1 MTVSVY
7 LIDGM
12 SRHAYIDR
20 SMRSLLGGLLLLA
33 LASSALAQVRGE
45 VESIGFGSEGFYR
58 PECWT
63 PMVVRLD
70 SQIDDTAEY
79 RIEVHQRDLDFDHVI
94 YVKDGI
100 TLNGHATQRWEL
112 CFLPEPN
119 NGGLPDLNIPE
130 LQSRLRVYLTNKD
143 GSKQLLQ
150 LPITSPV
157 NTLEPIGGGFTHPK
171 GQKLI
176 LYVADGSDKP
186 AVSEFMET
194 IGQVETPVFV
204 PRNPREMPQSI
215 LAYQAVDAV
224 LWLHGDARTLSE
236 QGSTQLTA
244 LQQWVRQGGMLVICQ
259 PASDGERQLIAPF
272 ADMLPIQWQ
281 ENGEWKVSIQN
292 KSELSPLPQLARR
305 GAFVKDA
312 DPKPEWRQL
321 KGPFAFARA
330 VAKPNAVVDETMIDW
345 SGDGKDQTPYIVRIP
360 YGLGSVTWVAQD
372 LGDRA
377 IATKTTGWP
386 YVWDHVFGWNND
398 TYVKSDA
405 GEKEQA
411 RFSES
416 LAGAGPTDLGTSQAQ
431 GTEFANKGAGLI
443 TLAVFFFIA
452 YWLVAGPGTYL
463 FLAGKKRKQHSWTA
477 FGFTALGATFLT
489 ILVVRLVLRGDPEIH
504 HASDVRI
511 ASQQPQPAIV
521 YSRLG
526 LYIPRDG
533 QQQVALQN
541 TSSEFVSYVT
551 PLPMHPAL
559 VPDNEFPA
567 NLDYRVPVRQSGAP
581 DVPAIDV
588 PFRSTL
594 KKLQAKWCGDLDL
607 KVRANSVKVHLDDSA
622 HKIEGSLD
630 NLSGI
635 TLKHVYIAFH
645 YNNDQDL
652 ALYIPTWDSKPP
664 GNRLDLADRF
674 SKAASVPLGGIGNS
688 STVVPGYDKDCQGD
702 FENQWQFYWHN
713 ALRGTERPDDLNGR
727 VPLAFPVL
735 SFFDR
740 IKPPENEKSSGSEAY
755 TLLRRGMRKLNMSQA
770 LGAGELVVLA
780 EAPNR
785 PLPYPLQVNGSQV
798 DGDGTVFYQ
807 FAFPIERVQAP
818 PASAPTTAPADIQSP
833 ANR

>member
-1 MTVSVY
+1 ME
-7 LIDGM
+7 
-12 SRHAYIDR
+12 RQAYIDR
-20 SMRSLLGGLLLLA
+20 SMRSLLGGFILLA
-33 LASSALAQVRGE
+33 LTSSAFAQVRGE
-45 VESIGFGSEGFYR
+45 VESVGFGSEGFYR

-63 PMVVRLD
+63 PLVVRLD

-79 RIEVHQRDLDFDHVI
+79 RIEIHQRDLDFDHVI

-112 CFLPEPN
+112 CFLPEPT
-119 NGGLPDLNIPE
+119 NGGLPDLNIAE

-157 NTLEPIGGGFTHPK
+157 NTLEPAGGGFTHPK

-176 LYVADGSDKP
+176 LYVAEGSDKP
-186 AVSEFMET
+186 AVSEYLET
-194 IGQVETPVFV
+194 IGVVENPVFV
-204 PRNPREMPQSI
+204 PRNARELPQSV
-215 LAYQAVDAV
+215 LAYQSVDAV
-224 LWLHGDARTLSE
+224 LWMHGDARVLSE

-259 PASDGERQLIAPF
+259 PGNDGERQLIAPF

-281 ENGEWKVSIQN
+281 ENGQWKVSIQT
-292 KSELSPLPQLARR
+292 KADLMPLPDLARR
-305 GAFVKDA
+305 TGNT
-312 DPKPEWRQL
+312 PRPEWAQL
-321 KGPFAFARA
+321 KGPFAFARGI
-330 VAKPNAVVDETMIDW
+330 AKANAVVDKTIDW
-345 SGDGKDQTPYIVRIP
+345 SGDGNDATPYIARIP
-360 YGLGSVTWVAQD
+360 YGLGSVTWIAQD

-405 GEKEQA
+405 TERDEAK
-411 RFSES
+411 FTES
-416 LAGAGPTDLGTSQAQ
+416 LAGSAPTDLGASQSR
-431 GTEFANKGAGLI
+431 GVEFENKGAGLI

-463 FLAGKKRKQHSWTA
+463 FLAGKKLKQHSWTA

-489 ILVVRLVLRGDPEIH
+489 VLVVRLVLRGDPEIH

-511 ASQQPQPAIV
+511 VTGQQAQPAIV

-533 QQQVALQN
+533 QQEVALAN

-551 PLPMHPAL
+551 PLPMHPTQ

-567 NLDYRVPVRQSGAP
+567 NLDYKVPVRQSGAP
-581 DVPAIDV
+581 DAPTIDV

-594 KKLQAKWCGDLDL
+594 KKLQAKWCGDADL
-607 KVRANSVKVHLDDSA
+607 KVRPNSVKVHLDDST

-635 TLKHVYIAFH
+635 TFKHVYIAFH
-645 YNNDQDL
+645 YANDVDI
-652 ALYIPTWDSKPP
+652 ALYIPTWDSQPP
-664 GNRLDLADRF
+664 GNHVDLGERYA
-674 SKAASVPLGGIGNS
+674 KAAPLPLDGIS
-688 STVVPGYDKDCQGD
+688 SPNRVTPGYDKDCQGD
-702 FENQWQFYWHN
+702 FNNQWQYYWQN
-713 ALRGTERPDDLNGR
+713 ALRGTERWDDLNSK
-727 VPLAFPVL
+727 VPIAFPVL

-740 IKPPENEKSSGSEAY
+740 LKPPVKDPAISGTEAF
-755 TLLRRGMRKLNMSQA
+755 TLLRRGMRNLNMSQA
-770 LGAGELVVLA
+770 LEAGELVVLA

-785 PLPYPLQVNGSQV
+785 PLPYPVQVNGSQV
-798 DGDGTVFYQ
+798 DGEGTVFYQ
-807 FAFPIERVQAP
+807 FAFPIERPAP
-818 PASAPTTAPADIQSP
+818 PPPPATAPATEPAALQSP
-833 ANR
+833 AARSAQVSLWPR